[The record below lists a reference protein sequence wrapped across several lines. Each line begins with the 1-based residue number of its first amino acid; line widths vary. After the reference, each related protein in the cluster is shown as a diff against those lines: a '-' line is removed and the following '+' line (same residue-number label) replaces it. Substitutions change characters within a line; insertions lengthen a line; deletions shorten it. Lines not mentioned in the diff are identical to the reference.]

1 METVARVARVRDR
14 QRRTNLNREQTRPRD
29 ERTRVGCKDCCG
41 RARFWLAD
49 AATPVT
55 QRIPCDCLEL
65 AGMGAQN
72 RRCPFGSSE
81 QTSTLGDLAQT
92 NGSSCR
98 GASPDGVSSAAAVCD
113 RRHAGARRE
122 FGAHRAPLQ
131 YYCNPMERSYR
142 SARMKL
148 ARASAVLLFLS
159 NCFYLFGGTTETLV
173 EPGRSDF
180 NPPRFEFAIESA
192 YLLGAINAPAS
203 YEIGAE
209 FLTGRIRWG
218 VVDRDTWLRGYNQ
231 FYVSGMAEP
240 IFRGIE
246 NYYFGFNL
254 GFRYNFVPRGSRF
267 VPYISGGVGGGW
279 IDSHANIH

>member
-1 METVARVARVRDR
+1 
-14 QRRTNLNREQTRPRD
+14 
-29 ERTRVGCKDCCG
+29 
-41 RARFWLAD
+41 
-49 AATPVT
+49 
-55 QRIPCDCLEL
+55 
-65 AGMGAQN
+65 
-72 RRCPFGSSE
+72 
-81 QTSTLGDLAQT
+81 
-92 NGSSCR
+92 
-98 GASPDGVSSAAAVCD
+98 
-113 RRHAGARRE
+113 
-122 FGAHRAPLQ
+122 
-131 YYCNPMERSYR
+131 MERSYR

-159 NCFYLFGGTTETLV
+159 NCFYLFGGTIETQV

-231 FYVSGMAEP
+231 FYVSAMAEP

-279 IDSHANIH
+279 IDSHANITGGQGQDFTFNILSAAGISYIVNDHWKLDVGALYQHLSNGGQTDPNPSLNLFGPQAGLTYSF